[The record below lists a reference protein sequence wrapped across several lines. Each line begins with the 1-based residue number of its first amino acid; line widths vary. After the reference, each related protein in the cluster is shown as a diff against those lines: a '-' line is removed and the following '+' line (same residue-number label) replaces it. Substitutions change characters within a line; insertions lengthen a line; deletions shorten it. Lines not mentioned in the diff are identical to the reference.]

1 MKYKVIAT
9 WGAQKYTTELGEFA
23 TMEEAM
29 DRVNRW
35 QDAPEVEGMQMDL
48 IEVIRVTQSTVYSA
62 HTAPSD
68 CGEDGGETQEQYDI
82 MNSESDIRSLK
93 NEVLL
98 LRHNIE
104 ALRAIQILSQ
114 STAGRKG

>member
-35 QDAPEVEGMQMDL
+35 QDAPQAKGMHMDL
-48 IEVIRVTQSTVYSA
+48 LEVIAVSQLRSTVYSA

-68 CGEDGGETQEQYDI
+68 CGEDGGETG
-82 MNSESDIRSLK
+82 
-93 NEVLL
+93 
-98 LRHNIE
+98 
-104 ALRAIQILSQ
+104 
-114 STAGRKG
+114 TAGRKG